1 MMHPGKHV
9 LVIGAGGF
17 VGRHLVD
24 RLIARGDKVVA
35 ASRHPIA
42 WQDERVE
49 GISGEWAEPEDF
61 TPWVEDCRAV
71 LHVASGSIP
80 GQSPGGAAGEVR
92 TNLYPMVALLQAMQ
106 RRPEIPLVYV
116 SSGGSIY
123 ASSDGAASDEH
134 SRVAPRSYHG
144 AAKVAAEAFIQA
156 WCHQWDTRAV
166 VLRPSNI
173 YGHGQHERRGFG
185 VIPAAFGA
193 ASRGETV
200 TIWGDGSTLRD
211 YLFVDD
217 FVDLCMRAMDTSPPG
232 LQVVNAA
239 SGVSTRL
246 IDLLDL
252 VEEVSGM
259 VLPRRYEA
267 DRAVDA
273 SAIRMDTSLA
283 AKLFHWRAKTP
294 LKEGLE
300 RTWAWLR
307 TSRP

>member
-1 MMHPGKHV
+1 MTHPGKHI

-17 VGRHLVD
+17 VGRHLVH
-24 RLIARGDKVVA
+24 RLSARGDSVVA
-35 ASRHPIA
+35 ASRGPIA
-42 WQDERVE
+42 WQDARVK
-49 GISGEWAEPEDF
+49 GVPGNWAEPEDF
-61 TPWVEDCRAV
+61 APWIADCRAV

-80 GQSPGGAAGEVR
+80 GNSPGGATGEVR
-92 TNLYPMVALLQAMQ
+92 SNLYPTVALLQALQ
-106 RRPEIPLVYV
+106 QHPEVPLVYV

-123 ASSDGAASDEH
+123 ASSDGAASDEN
-134 SRVAPRSYHG
+134 SRLAPRSYHG

-156 WCHQWDTRAV
+156 WCHQWPTRAV

-173 YGHGQHERRGFG
+173 YGPGQHERRGFG

-200 TIWGDGSTLRD
+200 AIWGDGSTLRD

-217 FVDLCMRAMDTSPPG
+217 FVELCMCAMDTPPAG
-232 LQVVNAA
+232 LQIVNAA

-252 VEEVSGM
+252 VEEVCGNP
-259 VLPRRYEA
+259 LQRRYEA

-283 AKLFHWRAKTP
+283 TKLFDWRAKTA
-294 LKEGLE
+294 LKEGLG